1 MKITSKTPSESQVEM
16 REMVMPNHT
25 NPQNTVF
32 GGTVM
37 SWIDI
42 AAAMCA
48 ARHCGKAVVTA
59 HISDIDFLAPI
70 RVGEHVHI
78 MASVNYTGRTSILVG
93 VKVVSEN
100 PYTQEERNTTKAYLT
115 FVALDS
121 HGKPTEVPKID
132 PQTDE
137 EKRRFDNARARVEAK
152 KKLRSELK
160 Y

>member
-1 MKITSKTPSESQVEM
+1 MNTKTPKESQVQM

-70 RVGEHVHI
+70 KVGEHVRI
-78 MASVNYTGRTSILVG
+78 QASVNYTGKTSIIVG

-121 HGKPTEVPKID
+121 HGKPTQVPGITPETED
-132 PQTDE
+132 
-137 EKRRFDNARARVEAK
+137 EKRRYNNAKARVESK

-160 Y
+160 

>member
-48 ARHCGKAVVTA
+48 ARHCAKAVVTA

-78 MASVNYTGRTSILVG
+78 KASVNYTGKTSIIVG

-121 HGKPTEVPKID
+121 HGKPTEVPDIE
-132 PQTDE
+132 PQTED
-137 EKRRFDNARARVEAK
+137 EKRRYSNAKARMEAK
-152 KKLRSELK
+152 KKLRTELK